1 MKYSA
6 YLKTLT
12 TCPFCNGIEPRIL
25 IENDGAIL
33 TYAQAPYH
41 KYHLLIIPKRH
52 IENIKDLTWDE
63 NVCIMALIVSGIRV
77 LDKIGH
83 DDCTILARD
92 GQAWGRSV
100 KHHIHYHIVPGGEIT
115 DVSVDPK
122 MRKLLSDIEEE
133 SLKEELSKVTHI

>member
-1 MKYSA
+1 MKYSV

-12 TCPFCNGIEPRIL
+12 KCPFCEGIEPRIL
-25 IENDGAIL
+25 VENDGAIL

-41 KYHLLIIPKRH
+41 KYHLLIVPKRH

-63 NVCIMALIVSGIRV
+63 NVCIMALIVSGIKV

-92 GQAWGRSV
+92 GQALGKSV
-100 KHHIHYHIVPGGEIT
+100 KHHLHYHIVPGGEIT
-115 DVSVDPK
+115 DVSVEPK
-122 MRKLLSDIEEE
+122 MRKLLSDSEEE
-133 SLKEELSKVTHI
+133 SLKKELNEVSHL